1 MINIKSEQLT
11 NEEMIMKK
19 ILLLIP
25 LIFLV
30 GCASIF
36 GRESPPPEIE
46 SSEIQVTE
54 KNSTIAD
61 LEYQVRDLTE
71 TLNSLQVDYYAL
83 QDQSGNYLCETRLEN
98 MKYQDLKSALA
109 VLNGWF
115 AIQPEVRELSGE
127 YTTLFWDG
135 IESRIHT
142 IRYISTENDLS
153 TTTSFLIF
161 FEEAGWKE
169 GVLSL
174 TNQCWLDF
182 PD

>member
-1 MINIKSEQLT
+1 
-11 NEEMIMKK
+11 MKK

-46 SSEIQVTE
+46 SSEIQGSE
-54 KNSTIAD
+54 KDSTIAD

-83 QDQSGNYLCETRLEN
+83 QTEFNENEANLLTGQDQSGNYLCETRLEN
-98 MKYQDLKSALA
+98 MKYQDPVSTIAILE
-109 VLNGWF
+109 GWF
-115 AIQPEVRELSGE
+115 ALQDQVEAFQGTYSTELWIGV
-127 YTTLFWDG
+127 
-135 IESRIHT
+135 ESRMHT
-142 IRYISTENDLS
+142 ISYISSEGGLPIK
-153 TTTSFLIF
+153 TSFLIF
-161 FEEAGWKE
+161 FEEAGWSE
-169 GVLSL
+169 GLL
-174 TNQCWLDF
+174 WITEQCWLDF

>member
-1 MINIKSEQLT
+1 
-11 NEEMIMKK
+11 MKK
-19 ILLLIP
+19 ILSLIP

-36 GRESPPPEIE
+36 GRESPTPEIE
-46 SSEIQVTE
+46 SSGIQVTE
-54 KNSTIAD
+54 KDSTIAD
-61 LEYQVRDLTE
+61 LEYQVWDLTE
-71 TLNSLQVDYYAL
+71 SLDSLQADYAAL
-83 QDQSGNYLCETRLEN
+83 QAEFADNENDLLTVQNQSRKYLCDVQLEN
-98 MKYQDLKSALA
+98 MRYDNLKSALA

-115 AIQPEVRELSGE
+115 VIQPEVGELSGE

-153 TTTSFLIF
+153 TTTSFLVF

-169 GVLSL
+169 GVLWL
-174 TNQCWLDF
+174 TKQCWLDF
-182 PD
+182 PH